1 MTFGSGPVS
10 GLLAAYRS
18 CQPPRAANR
27 AAMPGNASP
36 GCMTYLAVE
45 FVAVMNGALAFSVLV
60 RVISSLFAMRMFAW
74 AGQTD
79 PFMPAAARM
88 SRMLQASMTHA
99 DLAS

>member
-1 MTFGSGPVS
+1 MS
-10 GLLAAYRS
+10 GLLAAYRA

-27 AAMPGNASP
+27 AAMPDNALP

-45 FVAVMNGALAFSVLV
+45 FVAVLNGAPAFSVLV